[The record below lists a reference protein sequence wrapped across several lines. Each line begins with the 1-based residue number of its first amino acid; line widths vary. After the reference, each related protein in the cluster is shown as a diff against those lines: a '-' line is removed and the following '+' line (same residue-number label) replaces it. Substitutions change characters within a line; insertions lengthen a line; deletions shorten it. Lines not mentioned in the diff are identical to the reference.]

1 MYLVLDQLKTL
12 MAVLLKQTK
21 SLLLTSV
28 KQTQFFLNLLY
39 KDGNSYSFYLNFV
52 WNVWNLKY
60 FTVSNKENYHL
71 REMCTI
77 FESITMLLINLAY

>member
-1 MYLVLDQLKTL
+1 MYLVLDQLMTL

-21 SLLLTSV
+21 SLVLTSV

-71 REMCTI
+71 RGNVYH
-77 FESITMLLINLAY
+77 F